1 VLRILSALVILIV
14 WIWRIRI
21 MEKFSKRGKEA

>member
-1 VLRILSALVILIV
+1 VLRVLSALVILTV

-21 MEKFSKRGKEA
+21 MEKLSSGGKEA

>member
-1 VLRILSALVILIV
+1 LVILIV

-21 MEKFSKRGKEA
+21 MEKLSKRGNEEKNLQNCR